1 MKPLSHYFPGLFRTL
16 TALHITACAKSL
28 ITLNTNWIY
37 LFSLIVCKSWEG
49 SCGHEANR
57 RAHHIR
63 DWASAKK
70 FGGTARPKKGRLQS
84 TFICPFGLDSYLCSC
99 VFIDTCR
106 RSLRMYAKPSSL
118 HLTVFFPVS
127 VIYIYL
133 HNAPFSA
140 NCIQYF
146 LEYLYLP

>member
-37 LFSLIVCKSWEG
+37 LFSLIVSKSWEG

-57 RAHHIR
+57 RAHHIW
-63 DWASAKK
+63 DWASAKN
-70 FGGTARPKKGRLQS
+70 FGGTAQPRKGRLQS

-106 RSLRMYAKPSSL
+106 RSLRMYAKPSSV
-118 HLTVFFPVS
+118 HLQ
-127 VIYIYL
+127 
-133 HNAPFSA
+133 FSSLSLWFTFICTMHLSQQTA
-140 NCIQYF
+140 FSIF
-146 LEYLYLP
+146 LWDWFHI